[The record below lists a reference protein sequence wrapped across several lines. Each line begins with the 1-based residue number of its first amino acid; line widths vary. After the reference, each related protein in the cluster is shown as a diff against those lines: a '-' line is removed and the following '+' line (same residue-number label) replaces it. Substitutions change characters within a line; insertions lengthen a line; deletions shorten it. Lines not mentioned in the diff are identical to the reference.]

1 MPNKFQCLYFNKIIA
16 VIRSCK
22 DDRQLENVRRWFD
35 KVTYINKLP
44 VELTN
49 KIVKAYRA
57 KKQQIKNGLAE
68 KYNYHWAGN
77 SKAVPRPNHPPV

>member
-1 MPNKFQCLYFNKIIA
+1 MPNKFQFLYFNKIIA

-22 DDRQLENVRRWFD
+22 DDRQLENARRWFD

-57 KKQQIKNGLAE
+57 KKVQIKNGLGVR
-68 KYNYHWAGN
+68 YGN
-77 SKAVPRPNHPPV
+77 SL

>member
-1 MPNKFQCLYFNKIIA
+1 MSNKFQFLYFNKIIA
-16 VIRSCK
+16 VIRSCENEV
-22 DDRQLENVRRWFD
+22 QLENVRRWFD

-57 KKQQIKNGLAE
+57 KKQQIQNGLGVR
-68 KYNYHWAGN
+68 YGN
-77 SKAVPRPNHPPV
+77 SL

>member
-1 MPNKFQCLYFNKIIA
+1 MPNKFQYLYFNKIIA

-22 DDRQLENVRRWFD
+22 TFDQLENTRKWFD
-35 KVTYINKLP
+35 TVTYHNKFT

-57 KKQQIKNGLAE
+57 KKQQIQNGLAA
-68 KYNYHWAGN
+68 KYN
-77 SKAVPRPNHPPV
+77 

>member
-1 MPNKFQCLYFNKIIA
+1 MPNKFQFLYFNKILS

-22 DDRQLENVRRWFD
+22 DDRQLENARRWFD
-35 KVTYINKLP
+35 TVTYTNKLP

-57 KKQQIKNGLAE
+57 KKQQIQNGLAA
-68 KYNYHWAGN
+68 KYN
-77 SKAVPRPNHPPV
+77 